1 MNVKN
6 LLGDIYTDY
15 LLVCPAQITAT
26 GLSAFT
32 SDEICHDKFTQLLSS
47 GTFSS
52 KYLWENVKPM
62 CHEIKSSEAVL
73 IFDDSIEEK
82 KYTDTNELM
91 QWHYDHTVGRCVKGV
106 NFLTALYHSNEMSL
120 PVCVDF
126 VRKTKP
132 FINKKGKLIYKS
144 TTSKNQM
151 YRDMLYQS
159 CYNIDFKYVLN
170 DSWFSSSENMSYVYE
185 VCKKH
190 FIMALKEN
198 RKVALSKEDKDNGV
212 YVSIKSL
219 GLEECVLSVYFEQL
233 DFPVLISKQVFKNG
247 DGSTGVLYLAS
258 SDLSLT
264 YTQMTTIYKKR
275 WKVEEYHKS
284 IKSNAAFAKSPT
296 RTPRTQTSHF
306 IASIMAYVKL
316 ERLKVR
322 NNKNHFAMK
331 TQILLQATKAAYQE
345 LRNLSTP
352 KYALS

>member
-1 MNVKN
+1 MDVNN
-6 LLGDIYTDY
+6 LRDIYTDY
-15 LLVCPAQITAT
+15 LLVCPSQITAT
-26 GLSAFT
+26 GLSSFT
-32 SDEICHDKFTQLLSS
+32 SNEVCHDKFTRLLASS
-47 GTFSS
+47 VFTS
-52 KYLWENVKPM
+52 KSLWNKVKPI
-62 CHEIKSSEAVL
+62 CYEIKSKDAVL

-82 KYTDTNELM
+82 KYTDKNEII
-91 QWHYDHTVGRCVKGV
+91 QWHYDHSVGRSVKGV
-106 NFLTALYHSNEMSL
+106 NFLTALYHSKEMSM

-126 VRKTKP
+126 VRKTKV
-132 FINKKGKLIYKS
+132 FIDKNGKLNYKS
-144 TTSKNQM
+144 EKSKNEM
-151 YRDMLYQS
+151 YREMLFQS
-159 CYNIDFKYVLN
+159 CYNLDFKYVLN

-198 RKVALSKEDKDNGV
+198 RKVALSKKDKENGV

-219 GLEECVLSVYFEQL
+219 GLEECVMSVYFEQL
-233 DFPVLISKQVFKNG
+233 DFPVVISKQVFKNG
-247 DGSTGVLYLAS
+247 DGSTVALYLAS

-264 YTQMTTIYKKR
+264 YSQITTIYKKR

-316 ERLKVR
+316 ERMKVR
-322 NNKNHFAMK
+322 NNKNHFEMK

-345 LRNLSTP
+345 LHKLS
-352 KYALS
+352 